1 MTKRHLEILEL
12 IKNTKNKPGV
22 YLWKNKTNK
31 VIYIGKA
38 KDIKKRLMQYLNG
51 SLNSYKTPKMF
62 EEIYN
67 FDLYYT
73 LNEKD
78 ALVLEE
84 ELIKKH
90 KPKYNI
96 KLVYSSKN
104 KYIKIYI
111 DKKNLIKFGFD
122 SKISNKKVLEN
133 QFYFGPLIYDD
144 EHRNFID
151 VLKSYFLYQDGL
163 LITKQTIDEA
173 KSVLNQIIEIFK
185 FKNNDFNDELFRTEQ
200 KFSKL
205 LDFENA
211 HKYKKAQNF
220 LKKLKEPQ
228 VAEIR
233 NIHSIDYIAF
243 KTFQDYVFI
252 GIRNYTYGITTS
264 FALKYYKFNGIIT
277 EFFENFLEVYYSQKL
292 LPKKIIFSNEMRDF
306 INEIEFSHKSLI
318 SFAKIGVNKL
328 ILNNLEHNLD
338 EKYELI
344 EKNVSIFNEISRM
357 LKINE
362 IKKIYIFD
370 NSFWNDKKGIGTVL
384 EVSESNINKPIVH
397 KWNLEKELS
406 HYQKANDLK
415 YMYFNVLK
423 FLKFFETKISP
434 NDLFI
439 ADGGLLQIN
448 EIKEA
453 LKNYGK
459 NNQVIGLVKDK
470 THLTSKIINDQNIV
484 LNFSAN
490 VFNFF
495 SFLQNK
501 VDKEAKKYLSKRKDT
516 KFLNSQLQQI
526 KGIGEKTEIKL
537 LKHFGTLDNIK
548 SATDQELLKFISKR
562 QLKNLK
568 ENQK

>member
-1 MTKRHLEILEL
+1 MH
-12 IKNTKNKPGV
+12 
-22 YLWKNKTNK
+22 
-31 VIYIGKA
+31 
-38 KDIKKRLMQYLNG
+38 
-51 SLNSYKTPKMF
+51 
-62 EEIYN
+62 
-67 FDLYYT
+67 
-73 LNEKD
+73 
-78 ALVLEE
+78 
-84 ELIKKH
+84 
-90 KPKYNI
+90 
-96 KLVYSSKN
+96 
-104 KYIKIYI
+104 
-111 DKKNLIKFGFD
+111 
-122 SKISNKKVLEN
+122 
-133 QFYFGPLIYDD
+133 
-144 EHRNFID
+144 
-151 VLKSYFLYQDGL
+151 
-163 LITKQTIDEA
+163 
-173 KSVLNQIIEIFK
+173 
-185 FKNNDFNDELFRTEQ
+185 
-200 KFSKL
+200 
-205 LDFENA
+205 
-211 HKYKKAQNF
+211 
-220 LKKLKEPQ
+220 
-228 VAEIR
+228 
-233 NIHSIDYIAF
+233 
-243 KTFQDYVFI
+243 
-252 GIRNYTYGITTS
+252 
-264 FALKYYKFNGIIT
+264 
-277 EFFENFLEVYYSQKL
+277 
-292 LPKKIIFSNEMRDF
+292 DF

-357 LKINE
+357 LKMNE

-406 HYQKANDLK
+406 HYQKRNDLK

-439 ADGGLLQIN
+439 ADG
-448 EIKEA
+448 EIFIANKRNKRT

-516 KFLNSQLQQI
+516 KFLNSELQQI
-526 KGIGEKTEIKL
+526 KRSVKK
-537 LKHFGTLDNIK
+537 
-548 SATDQELLKFISKR
+548 
-562 QLKNLK
+562 
-568 ENQK
+568 QK

>member
-1 MTKRHLEILEL
+1 M
-12 IKNTKNKPGV
+12 
-22 YLWKNKTNK
+22 
-31 VIYIGKA
+31 
-38 KDIKKRLMQYLNG
+38 
-51 SLNSYKTPKMF
+51 
-62 EEIYN
+62 
-67 FDLYYT
+67 
-73 LNEKD
+73 
-78 ALVLEE
+78 
-84 ELIKKH
+84 
-90 KPKYNI
+90 
-96 KLVYSSKN
+96 
-104 KYIKIYI
+104 
-111 DKKNLIKFGFD
+111 
-122 SKISNKKVLEN
+122 
-133 QFYFGPLIYDD
+133 
-144 EHRNFID
+144 
-151 VLKSYFLYQDGL
+151 
-163 LITKQTIDEA
+163 
-173 KSVLNQIIEIFK
+173 
-185 FKNNDFNDELFRTEQ
+185 
-200 KFSKL
+200 
-205 LDFENA
+205 
-211 HKYKKAQNF
+211 
-220 LKKLKEPQ
+220 
-228 VAEIR
+228 
-233 NIHSIDYIAF
+233 
-243 KTFQDYVFI
+243 
-252 GIRNYTYGITTS
+252 
-264 FALKYYKFNGIIT
+264 KYYKFNGIIT